1 MSKRNSVLSAL
12 LASAV
17 SFAAILA
24 TADGA
29 SAATKPML
37 CIFLPLCQTAPVPP
51 PPPKM
56 IKHHHRHHHTM
67 KKKHK

>member
-17 SFAAILA
+17 SFAAIFA

-56 IKHHHRHHHTM
+56 IKHHHRHHHMM

>member
-1 MSKRNSVLSAL
+1 MPKRNSVLSAL

-17 SFAAILA
+17 SLAAIVA

-29 SAATKPML
+29 SAATKPMI
-37 CIFLPLCQTAPVPP
+37 CMFLPLCQTAPVPP
-51 PPPKM
+51 KPPVVM
-56 IKHHHRHHHTM
+56 HHHRHHHVV

>member
-17 SFAAILA
+17 SFTAILA

-56 IKHHHRHHHTM
+56 IKHHHRHHHM
-67 KKKHK
+67 MKKHK